1 MQNMAKGQ
9 PDQMDFDNKHEVQ
22 VIPENEAGP
31 RDLDDSSSIGDD
43 HQFTEEHDHG
53 HEKNEIV

>member
-1 MQNMAKGQ
+1 MAKGQ